1 MQRGPGPPVGL
12 GGLPPQP
19 LPGAPPSLH
28 DPPGRATPA
37 TEPDAAQLAAEPATT
52 CLNCGAVLPG
62 RFCPD
67 CGQRDQPLRQPAHRF
82 VTESVS
88 EYFGV
93 DGRLWRSLGLL
104 LFRPGALTVAYLD
117 GRRTRYLRPLRLY
130 LTATVLFFFLVSLQD
145 PFAVETETVA
155 MTPVALD
162 SLQRAETLSER
173 LEERERAAE
182 ARQAAAL
189 TAAVSLRQLAVGD
202 SLQTTLDSLGA
213 QADSLDRL
221 GDRLASLP
229 DDSLVAPASLPGYA
243 VVALRDTGSVEV
255 MGSATQI
262 VGGGFLEDIPEWAKG
277 GLARRYEAAES
288 PAERRL
294 LDAQV
299 QQAMLGQIPTALF
312 LVLPV
317 FALLLK
323 GLYLFGAGRRPRHRP
338 RPPAGAEGWRG
349 GAAHVRLAA
358 WRLGRWR
365 QRRRVRRRRLKVQRS
380 RERRVRGAW
389 PRLRRRVAAHPRLRP
404 WRVRRLRLLRR
415 ALRGRGSPYYAE
427 HLVFALHVHAFTFL
441 VFVPLLFLGAP
452 ATTTTTLAFA
462 LSVALCVAIPL
473 YFLVAQHRVY
483 RQGWGVTLV
492 KASALGVVYFVV
504 LALGTLVAAGLAL
517 RLA

>member
-1 MQRGPGPPVGL
+1 MSAS
-12 GGLPPQP
+12 
-19 LPGAPPSLH
+19 GAPTDLL
-28 DPPGRATPA
+28 DPPERGALAGAPRAAGGPA
-37 TEPDAAQLAAEPATT
+37 AGDPAGDAAQLAAEPPTA
-52 CLNCGAVLPG
+52 CLDCGAVLPG

-82 VTESVS
+82 VSESVS
-88 EYFGV
+88 EYFGL

-104 LFRPGALTVAYLD
+104 LFRPGALTAAYLD

-130 LTATVLFFFLVSLQD
+130 LTATVLFFFLLSLQD
-145 PFAVETETVA
+145 PFAVESETVT
-155 MTPVALD
+155 MTPVATD
-162 SLQRAETLSER
+162 SAQTAETLSER

-182 ARQAAAL
+182 ARSAAAL
-189 TAAVSLRQLAVGD
+189 TALVSLREVAGVD
-202 SLQTTLDSLGA
+202 SVEVLLDSLSA
-213 QADSLDRL
+213 QSDSLDRL
-221 GDRLASLP
+221 GDRLDAFP
-229 DDSLVAPASLPGYA
+229 DDSLVAPASLPRYA
-243 VVALRDTGSVEV
+243 LVALQDTGSVEV
-255 MGSATQI
+255 VGEATQI
-262 VGGGFLEDIPEWAKG
+262 MGGSFLDDLPEWAKG

-338 RPPAGAEGWRG
+338 RPPAGAGGWRRG
-349 GAAHVRLAA
+349 VAEARLAM

-365 QRRRVRRRRLKVQRS
+365 QRRRVRRRRHRVQKS
-380 RERRVRGAW
+380 RERKVRGAW
-389 PRLRRRVAAHPRLRP
+389 LRVRRRVGAHPRLRP
-404 WRVRRLRLLRR
+404 WRVRRLGRLRR
-415 ALRGRGSPYYAE
+415 ALQGRGSPYYAE

-441 VFVPLLFLGAP
+441 TFVPLLFLGAP
-452 ATTTTTLAFA
+452 ANTTTPLAFA
-462 LSVALCVAIPL
+462 LSTALCVAIPL

-504 LALGTLVAAGLAL
+504 LALGTVVAAGLAL